1 MKDSSAFFEIINKH
15 ATFILGTPEKTARK
29 KIPSTITSAK
39 EKMSVHKIKIT
50 DEYPKDETFEVVQL
64 GKMTNKKGAVT
75 NTPVIHYCI
84 FCPEDAKS
92 QQKIT
97 KHWYNCH
104 KNREEVKEILAIA
117 STKAK
122 LKDLCRKEQE
132 KQMLRTKRINSLKH
146 KGDYR

>member
-50 DEYPKDETFEVVQL
+50 DEYPKEETFEVMQL

-75 NTPVIHYCI
+75 NTPVFHYCI
-84 FCPEDAKS
+84 F
-92 QQKIT
+92 
-97 KHWYNCH
+97 
-104 KNREEVKEILAIA
+104 
-117 STKAK
+117 
-122 LKDLCRKEQE
+122 
-132 KQMLRTKRINSLKH
+132 
-146 KGDYR
+146 